1 MPGGV
6 NGFRARVLTLDDD
19 EDDSDHFYSDGLQ
32 RPATATGQVGDNG
45 WQERTDDD
53 KEKLEQARLD
63 VELASLD
70 EQIRKLKRLQAEIR
84 SERDLLAATIA
95 SRAQSQAPRASKS
108 GGSTASTSSA
118 AAVDYSQSTFP
129 WTAEIAQTAKD
140 IWGIKRWRSGQEGAI
155 NATMAGREVVAIL
168 PTGGGKSLI
177 FQIPAL
183 LAPGTSIVVT
193 PLISLMADQV
203 HGLRSRGIAAEM
215 IHASTSQAEIKD
227 IMARML
233 GTAAVKGKGKK
244 KVDTVFESEVVKL
257 VYVTPERIEKS
268 KTFVNTLQK
277 MYDAGLLTRFV
288 IDEAHCLSTMGHD
301 YRPAFMSLQRLK
313 VLFPKTPILAV
324 TATAPQNVVSDMLK
338 TLGLPGR
345 TSPGSAALPGT
356 TVVFSAPLYRP
367 NLRYQVL
374 PKPSSAQAALD
385 AIVDWILENHEGET
399 GIIYTLSRADSENI
413 MKGINSHEKS
423 RGRLKAAFYHAYLED
438 GDKQRV
444 HDQWRDQ
451 RVNVVVATN
460 ASFGLGI
467 DNPNV
472 RYVVHHS
479 LAKSLA
485 NFQQESG
492 RAGRD
497 GAPADC
503 VTFWRAA
510 DASRLSSLTYE
521 TFHTGGKEKLYEV
534 VRFAEDKRT
543 CRKVLFARYFANA
556 YDSSQAYDAND
567 ADMPCGTCDNCVR
580 DPATVSVLDVT
591 EQAYRA
597 LRVIEAATA
606 QRGTLTLPQAADL
619 VRGNGGGNFSTQQA
633 KGKGKGKIDV
643 KAVAGNKVTLSKDET
658 EQMLLQLLVDGY
670 LKEEFHATA
679 YNVTSYVHP
688 ATKAMRLTRLSPSEF
703 DAANPPTKLEM
714 DVSVSATISRK
725 KRKSDDAVKAPAR
738 KKAKKRL
745 NPYDEE
751 DDDGLEHADLGGHR
765 GDQLDVDDMY
775 EEDEDETE
783 AWLQAQEPSS
793 EPDEDGW
800 SAVKTASRFQPAAG
814 ARAGAEVLE
823 LD

>member
-1 MPGGV
+1 MPSGGRGSREWV
-6 NGFRARVLTLDDD
+6 MTLDDDD
-19 EDDSDHFYSDGLQ
+19 EDDEQEEFDDQH
-32 RPATATGQVGDNG
+32 TATRGTNEQQGGTGD
-45 WQERTDDD
+45 EDD
-53 KEKLEQARLD
+53 KLAQLD
-63 VELASLD
+63 AELASLD
-70 EQIRKLKRLQAEIR
+70 EQIRKLRRLHAEIR
-84 SERDLLAATIA
+84 SERDLIAATIA
-95 SRAQSQAPRASKS
+95 SRAQVQAPPRTSKAGGQSASNSNAATIDYSKS
-108 GGSTASTSSA
+108 SFSWS
-118 AAVDYSQSTFP
+118 
-129 WTAEIAQTAKD
+129 AEIAKTAKD
-140 IWGIKRWRSGQEGAI
+140 IWGVKKWRPGQEGAI

-183 LAPGTSIVVT
+183 LAAGTSIVVT

-215 IHASTSQAEIKD
+215 IHASTSQVDIKE

-233 GTAAVKGKGKK
+233 GSAATTKGKGKK
-244 KVDTVFESEVVKL
+244 KEAINVDSEVVKL

-277 MYDAGLLTRFV
+277 MYDAGLLARFV

-301 YRPAFMSLQRLK
+301 YRPAFLSLQRLK

-338 TLGLPGR
+338 TLGLPR
-345 TSPGSAALPGT
+345 KNSPGSAAVPST

-385 AIVDWILENHEGET
+385 AIVDWILDHHEGDT

-413 MKGINSHEKS
+413 TKGINAHEKS
-423 RGRLKAAFYHAYLED
+423 RGRLRAAFYHAYLED

-444 HDQWRDQ
+444 HDHWRDK
-451 RVNVVVATN
+451 RVHVVVATN

-510 DASRLSSLTYE
+510 DASRLSSLSYE

-543 CRKVLFARYFANA
+543 CRKILFARYFANA
-556 YDSSQAYDAND
+556 YDSSQSYDADEANT
-567 ADMPCGTCDNCVR
+567 PCGHCDNCQR
-580 DPATVSVLDVT
+580 DPATVSTLDIT

-597 LRVIEAATA
+597 LRAIEAATA

-619 VRGNGGGNFSTQQA
+619 VRGNGGGAFSTQQA

-643 KAVAGNKVTLSKDET
+643 KTVAGNKVTLNKDET

-679 YNVTSYVHP
+679 YNVTSYLHP
-688 ATKAMRLTRLSPSEF
+688 ATKAMRLTRLDPSEF
-703 DAANPPTKLEM
+703 DAANPPVKLEM
-714 DVSVSATISRK
+714 DVTMVGASRK
-725 KRKSDDAVKAPAR
+725 KRKPSDAGNLPPAR
-738 KKAKKRL
+738 KKGKKEFEIDISD
-745 NPYDEE
+745 PEDGAGYDEE
-751 DDDGLEHADLGGHR
+751 DLGAG
-765 GDQLDVDDMY
+765 GGFFSGGKDMY

-793 EPDEDGW
+793 EPDGDGW
-800 SAVKTASRFQPAAG
+800 SSVKTARRPLVARPGSR
-814 ARAGAEVLE
+814 EVLE